1 MTIFIFAH
9 CLQLICRYELVWRRG
24 GGVMEDSGIGL
35 VERGAGGLGIGDGVG
50 QCVGWWKFGR
60 GIVWL
65 SAWHGEL

>member
-1 MTIFIFAH
+1 
-9 CLQLICRYELVWRRG
+9 
-24 GGVMEDSGIGL
+24 MEDSGIGL

-50 QCVGWWKFGR
+50 QCVRWWKFGR